1 MVVEGRNKMN
11 VKLIRILLLL
21 SMVGCTQMPKV
32 GNDAAHNI
40 KNSGIEAAN
49 STSANPELTAEIL
62 FDFTLGEIALQRNQ
76 LDVAVESFTRLA
88 KSTRDPRIAERATD
102 IALRARRF
110 EEAQEAITLWI
121 ALEPDSI
128 HARQAA
134 VVLFVGAGQLDNAR
148 PHLEKLLVSEPE
160 SVDKA
165 FMQLNKLLSRHDD
178 KNEILQLVRQLAS
191 QHAKLPEAHFAV
203 SQAAWTANQLELASD
218 AMKQA
223 LKLRPDWEMAAIHQG
238 RILQK
243 IANAEAFAFYE
254 QYLGKFPKANDMRI
268 AYIRMLMEER
278 DFNQSRKQFHK
289 LELENPANPDI
300 ALAIGLLSAEL
311 NDFKNAERY
320 FKQALQLGF
329 EDTSAIHFNLGRVNE
344 VSQRFTEA
352 MDSYRRVTGGDR
364 YIPAQIRYAFLLAKQ
379 DGVTPARQHLQTV
392 RFLDEAQHAQLV
404 LSEAQLL
411 REHNAYQE
419 AFDLLNTH
427 LKKNPDQ
434 AELLYDRAL
443 LADKIGELDILE
455 RDLRRVIELKP
466 DSAHAYNALGYS
478 LAERGQRLPEALA
491 LIQKAIELSPDDPY
505 IMDSL
510 GWVYYRMGN
519 LKKGLN
525 YLNLAFAARPD
536 PEIAAHLGELL
547 WVNGAKEDAEK
558 VWRSA
563 LEEYPGNE
571 VLLDTMKRF
580 MR

>member
-1 MVVEGRNKMN
+1 MVVEGRSKMN
-11 VKLIRILLLL
+11 VKLISVLLLL
-21 SMVGCTQMPKV
+21 SMVGCTQMPKD
-32 GNDAAHNI
+32 GNVAARNI
-40 KNSGIEAAN
+40 SNSAVEAAN
-49 STSANPELTAEIL
+49 STSASAELTAEIL

-88 KSTRDPRIAERATD
+88 KITRDPRIAERATD

-110 EEAQEAITLWI
+110 EEAREAITLWV

-134 VVLFVGAGQLDNAR
+134 VVLFVGAGQLNNAR
-148 PHLEKLLVSEPE
+148 PHLEKLLFSEPE

-178 KNEILQLVRQLAS
+178 KNEILKLVRQLAN
-191 QHAKLPEAHFAV
+191 QHSKLPEAHFAV

-243 IANAEAFAFYE
+243 IANAEAFTFYE

-278 DFNQSRKQFHK
+278 DFNQSRKQFQK
-289 LELENPANPDI
+289 LELENPSNPDI

-311 NDFKNAERY
+311 NDFNNAERY

-329 EDTSAIHFNLGRVNE
+329 EDTSAVHFNLGRVNE
-344 VSQRFTEA
+344 VSQRYEEA

-379 DGVTPARQHLQTV
+379 DGMKPARQHLQTV
-392 RFLDEAQHAQLV
+392 RFLDEAQHTQLV

-443 LADKIGELDILE
+443 LADKIGEMDILE

-478 LAERGQRLPEALA
+478 LAERGQRLPEALE

-547 WVNGAKEDAEK
+547 WVKGAKEDAEK

-563 LEEYPGNE
+563 LEEYPSNE

-580 MR
+580 MQ